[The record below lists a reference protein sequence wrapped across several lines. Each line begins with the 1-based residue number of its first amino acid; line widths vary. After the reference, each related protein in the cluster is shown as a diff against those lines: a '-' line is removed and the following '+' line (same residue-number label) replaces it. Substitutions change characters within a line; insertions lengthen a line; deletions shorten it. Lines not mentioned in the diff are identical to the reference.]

1 MLSRV
6 AVVAD
11 DEIEA
16 VIGEIR
22 AACRGDRIVFVSG
35 NFNIIHPGHL
45 RLLNFAAECGDML
58 VVGVNDDS
66 PPNTILPAELRL
78 EGIRSIGVVDYAL
91 LLRVPPED
99 FIARLKPAVVVK
111 GKEHEARHNVER
123 EVVQGYGGRLL
134 FSSGDVRFSSLDLLR
149 QELQEPAVTSFN
161 KPIDFVHRH
170 GFELRDLVSLVDS
183 FSKLRVVVVGDLIV
197 DEYITCDPLGMS
209 QEDATIV
216 VLPLNQDR
224 FMGGA
229 SCVAAHANA
238 MGAHVDFFCV
248 TGSDEVA
255 QFARKKLQSQNLNF
269 DFLEDPSRP
278 TTLKQRFRAN
288 NKTLLRVSH
297 LRQHDIGADLM
308 TALVAKITAALENAN
323 VLMFSDF
330 NYGCLPQPLVDQLR
344 KHCIERGIMMTADS
358 QASSQ
363 FGDVSRFKCTN
374 VLTPTEYEARLAM
387 RDSQSGL
394 AVLAERLRQE
404 AKADH
409 VVVTLAKEGVL
420 IQSWDHSIGTSITDR
435 IPAFNT
441 SPKDVTGAGDSLFT
455 CVSLALAAGADIWR
469 SAYLGSVAAA
479 LQVSRVGNQPITRDS
494 LVAELGP

>member
-1 MLSRV
+1 
-6 AVVAD
+6 
-11 DEIEA
+11 
-16 VIGEIR
+16 
-22 AACRGDRIVFVSG
+22 
-35 NFNIIHPGHL
+35 
-45 RLLNFAAECGDML
+45 
-58 VVGVNDDS
+58 
-66 PPNTILPAELRL
+66 
-78 EGIRSIGVVDYAL
+78 
-91 LLRVPPED
+91 
-99 FIARLKPAVVVK
+99 
-111 GKEHEARHNVER
+111 
-123 EVVQGYGGRLL
+123 
-134 FSSGDVRFSSLDLLR
+134 
-149 QELQEPAVTSFN
+149 
-161 KPIDFVHRH
+161 
-170 GFELRDLVSLVDS
+170 
-183 FSKLRVVVVGDLIV
+183 
-197 DEYITCDPLGMS
+197 
-209 QEDATIV
+209 
-216 VLPLNQDR
+216 
-224 FMGGA
+224 
-229 SCVAAHANA
+229 
-238 MGAHVDFFCV
+238 
-248 TGSDEVA
+248 
-255 QFARKKLQSQNLNF
+255 
-269 DFLEDPSRP
+269 
-278 TTLKQRFRAN
+278 
-288 NKTLLRVSH
+288 
-297 LRQHDIGADLM
+297 M

-330 NYGCLPQPLVDQLR
+330 NYGCLPQPLVDRLR
-344 KHCIERGIMMTADS
+344 MHCIERGIMMTADS